1 MPTSLRSPEDE
12 GPSSSSQQSTRV
24 PSPTPELNHHTY
36 HIPNHYSRR
45 ALSGGGSGRSGLYQ
59 PLKQHDQDD
68 EEAVVSD
75 EEPPQRDDTP
85 NWALLTVFA
94 LLGAAILLPFNT
106 LVTPTEYYRTLF
118 AADHSRSEG
127 FLSWVLLVYN
137 VSSISLGAHA
147 TVSLTK
153 TTPPRRIFISA
164 STVLAGLLLFS
175 ITTRVATSAA
185 YYALL
190 AGVAFIAGSAAYL
203 QNAVVAL
210 CSIFGGQ
217 AMGLMLS
224 GQGVVGAI
232 IAAVQLAA
240 AYRVQRADPSGAATA
255 LFAFATAFM
264 ALVLAAFA
272 WLVRTQRFRRTY
284 GGYEAA
290 TVAHAVHAQGSSRR
304 DLLDVQRKVALLSLS
319 VFYIYVVTL
328 SVYPALTA
336 RVISHG
342 DTPPLVFI
350 AWHLLAFNL
359 SDVAGRTLPSITGPL
374 LSNPKIIAVAVL
386 ARTAFVPAFL
396 ACNFG
401 KGGGGLPDWFFFAC
415 VVAFGLSNGLLST
428 SIFVCA
434 AEDGEMED
442 TQRASAGAILSF
454 WLTIGLA
461 AGSALSFAVVAM
473 AA

>member
-1 MPTSLRSPEDE
+1 M
-12 GPSSSSQQSTRV
+12 
-24 PSPTPELNHHTY
+24 
-36 HIPNHYSRR
+36 
-45 ALSGGGSGRSGLYQ
+45 
-59 PLKQHDQDD
+59 
-68 EEAVVSD
+68 
-75 EEPPQRDDTP
+75 
-85 NWALLTVFA
+85 
-94 LLGAAILLPFNT
+94 
-106 LVTPTEYYRTLF
+106 
-118 AADHSRSEG
+118 
-127 FLSWVLLVYN
+127 SWVLLVYN

-147 TVSLTK
+147 TVSLTRVSCASGPARETLDTDCCSRAQ

-284 GGYEAA
+284 SGYEAA

-342 DTPPLVFI
+342 ETPPLVFI

-401 KGGGGLPDWFFFAC
+401 KGGGLPDWFFFAC